1 MKCII
6 KTTLCS
12 TFKQLKCVH
21 DTRIDTSNC
30 LKPCSGLLVTS
41 FHKSEETLRLENLF
55 PIIGDYNKYKKITPY
70 PAGLTGNDHEHIFS
84 PAPKH

>member
-30 LKPCSGLLVTS
+30 LKPCFGLLLTS
-41 FHKSEETLRLENLF
+41 FYKSELHKDVENLL
-55 PIIGDYNKYKKITPY
+55 PIFDDYNKYKIISQY
-70 PAGLTGNDHEHIFS
+70 PGLNG
-84 PAPKH
+84 KLQLL